1 MSEFTIDP
9 AILDYF
15 QTIKNFCQLISEEY
29 DSEFDEPMT
38 MEQIQAWEKEND
50 FVLPDQMKSWYLLTS
65 SAYIA
70 NGYFEIY
77 EPFVGCY
84 KKDDDVVVFASII
97 GDGEEAMILR
107 ETGEMFSD
115 FDGMRNDFEDFTYF
129 LDKVLIDLEEK
140 AEECLG
146 EDWEAIYDERFGKDD
161 DSSDED

>member
-1 MSEFTIDP
+1 MSDFVIDP
-9 AILDYF
+9 AIQDYF
-15 QTIKNFCQLISEEY
+15 DTIKNFCELISE
-29 DSEFDEPMT
+29 DRHSEFDEPMT

-70 NGYFEIY
+70 NGYFEIF

-84 KKDDDVVVFASII
+84 EKDDDVVVFASII

-115 FDGMRNDFEDFTYF
+115 FDGMREDFEDFTYF

-146 EDWEAIYDERFGKDD
+146 EDWETIYEERYG
-161 DSSDED
+161 SGESGEE

>member
-15 QTIKNFCQLISEEY
+15 QTIKNFCELISEEY

-50 FVLPDQMKSWYLLTS
+50 FVLPEQMKSWYLLTS
-65 SAYIA
+65 SAYI
-70 NGYFEIY
+70 
-77 EPFVGCY
+77 
-84 KKDDDVVVFASII
+84 FASII

-115 FDGMRNDFEDFTYF
+115 FDGMRDDFEDFTYF